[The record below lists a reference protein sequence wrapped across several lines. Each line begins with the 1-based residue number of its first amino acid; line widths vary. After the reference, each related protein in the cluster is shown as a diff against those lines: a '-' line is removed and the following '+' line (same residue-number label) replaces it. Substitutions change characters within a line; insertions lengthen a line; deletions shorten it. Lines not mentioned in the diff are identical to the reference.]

1 MSVDLVCRQTS
12 AISADKTF
20 AVYMLK
26 RHNRNLVTV
35 RTKSWVAQAR
45 PPVMYNWLYFKS
57 KGMSKFCLEYVTL
70 LYILH
75 ILNKIQSV
83 RFLDGFQNFENIRLM
98 LDWHII
104 LKINVPLC
112 NSTTCHVISWKT
124 LQKHGNVK
132 MMSQLFQQLSH
143 WHSKGDW
150 GSPQTTIKWLFF
162 FCFAQNWV
170 INGVCC

>member
-1 MSVDLVCRQTS
+1 MSCNKLENTS
-12 AISADKTF
+12 KTRECQDAISTALYYSKQ
-20 AVYMLK
+20 
-26 RHNRNLVTV
+26 NRTN
-35 RTKSWVAQAR
+35 RISFFGR
-45 PPVMYNWLYFKS
+45 IRM
-57 KGMSKFCLEYVTL
+57 
-70 LYILH
+70 I
-75 ILNKIQSV
+75 
-83 RFLDGFQNFENIRLM
+83 RFRNFENIRIM
-98 LDWHII
+98 PDWHII

-170 INGVCC
+170 INGVCCCCCSRHIWIFDWIYQN